1 MMRRRVFLG
10 LLSAAVASWPVALSA
25 QQTKIVRIGAL
36 YLGNADAESFK
47 ANLREGL
54 RELGC
59 VEGQNIAFEFRS
71 AEGKADQLPLLAGEL
86 VRLKVDVIVALY
98 VPCALAAKQAT
109 TDIPIVAIAADP
121 VETGIVPS
129 LARPGGNIGY
139 AWDRWM
145 VFVGGGYAQGS
156 IHGEYRVT
164 STGAPIFPAFWGSS
178 RNDGWYVGGGVEA
191 IVHRGP
197 FADVVLG
204 VEYQHF
210 ELENKRAFTETP
222 VGGFDDSFDVK
233 ARGDIV
239 RARLSVK
246 TQGFGWVR

>member
-1 MMRRRVFLG
+1 VPYNWSGFYVGGSIGGAWTEVERTSVYPAPFQNIYETNGSGGIVGLHAGAQWQWSAWVLG
-10 LLSAAVASWPVALSA
+10 VEAAISTGISPLDGTVGP
-25 QQTKIVRIGAL
+25 
-36 YLGNADAESFK
+36 LGPPFV
-47 ANLREGL
+47 ANLSEYNKFSSLFTVG
-54 RELGC
+54 
-59 VEGQNIAFEFRS
+59 
-71 AEGKADQLPLLAGEL
+71 P
-86 VRLKVDVIVALY
+86 RL
-98 VPCALAAKQAT
+98 
-109 TDIPIVAIAADP
+109 
-121 VETGIVPS
+121 
-129 LARPGGNIGY
+129 GY

-164 STGAPIFPAFWGSS
+164 STGAPISPAFWGSS
-178 RNDGWYVGGGVEA
+178 RNDGWYVGGGV
-191 IVHRGP
+191 
-197 FADVVLG
+197 ADVVLG